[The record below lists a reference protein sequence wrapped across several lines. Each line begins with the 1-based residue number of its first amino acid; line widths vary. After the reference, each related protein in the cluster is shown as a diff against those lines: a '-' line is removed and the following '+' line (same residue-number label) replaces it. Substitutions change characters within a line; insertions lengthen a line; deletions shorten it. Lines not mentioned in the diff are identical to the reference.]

1 MKTMHSPPGFA
12 DDDAQPS
19 RSKRPY
25 ERPAILFREP
35 LEAVAAACTP
45 TPPGKADLV
54 QCQSPQS

>member
-1 MKTMHSPPGFA
+1 MKTTPSPPGLA
-12 DDDAQPS
+12 VEEQPS
-19 RSKRPY
+19 ARRPY

-45 TPPGKADLV
+45 QPPGKADLV

>member
-1 MKTMHSPPGFA
+1 MKTTPSHPSLAVDP
-12 DDDAQPS
+12 QPS
-19 RSKRPY
+19 LSKRPY

>member
-1 MKTMHSPPGFA
+1 MKTTPSPPGPA
-12 DDDAQPS
+12 TEGPQAPS
-19 RSKRPY
+19 RRPY

-45 TPPGKADLV
+45 QPPGKADQI